1 MSICKFSI
9 KEFVMTL
16 LNNFPWSTLS
26 SNINSI
32 WPIQYYHIG
41 FKINLMKLVIG
52 QFRASTSVDAKLRKI
67 QKVTNFTH
75 FAQKIFHIDLSKT
88 VYTCATL
95 IVYICTVTVAMY
107 PIILLISH
115 FTHFFLSLLRAQR
128 TQSQTSPILILFF
141 FRYTQTHP
149 HPHTKHTNT
158 STQKNQHRDTQT
170 YPHTNTP
177 TWTNQQRDILVLVLV
192 AYGSVLVA
200 LNQSSWVNGN
210 GSGCLWIGV
219 GGRDQYL
226 WVNENG
232 FCFDVGGRYRCLWV
246 DWNDSL
252 HVHLLL
258 RVNAYGRDNA

>member
-32 WPIQYYHIG
+32 WPIQYYHMG

-52 QFRASTSVDAKLRKI
+52 QLRASTSVDAKLRKI

-88 VYTCATL
+88 VYTCVTL

-115 FTHFFLSLLRAQR
+115 FTHFFSLS
-128 TQSQTSPILILFF
+128 SPCTTNSVLDFSYPHLIFL
-141 FRYTQTHP
+141 QI
-149 HPHTKHTNT
+149 
-158 STQKNQHRDTQT
+158 
-170 YPHTNTP
+170 HTNTP
-177 TWTNQQRDILVLVLV
+177 TPTYKAHKHIHTEKSTQRYTNIPTHKYTHTDKPIERQIGAGV
-192 AYGSVLVA
+192 
-200 LNQSSWVNGN
+200 
-210 GSGCLWIGV
+210 GCLWIGASGV
-219 GGRDQYL
+219 KSEFMGQWK
-226 WVNENG
+226 WVWM
-232 FCFDVGGRYRCLWV
+232 LV
-246 DWNDSL
+246 DWCWRQRL
-252 HVHLLL
+252 VL
-258 RVNAYGRDNA
+258 VG